1 MDLVGSRQI
10 SRCEA
15 SSFTCGIHHMEIPL
29 GVFTSLTLLLTA
41 LGDLQEMTIGIAQEG
56 AHLIAPVNRRSEEL
70 SSARAQHLI
79 SGEAIRYAD
88 VQLAADRGRIDGRRK
103 GHRGLISG
111 GTAPNRQQKFA
122 APKAQKAKDIGNL

>member
-41 LGDLQEMTIGIAQEG
+41 LGDLQEMTIGIAQEC
-56 AHLIAPVNRRSEEL
+56 AHLIAPVNRRCEE
-70 SSARAQHLI
+70 SSSGRPQHLRAD
-79 SGEAIRYAD
+79 EAT
-88 VQLAADRGRIDGRRK
+88 
-103 GHRGLISG
+103 GHRDRHPAASCCRNHGCGKVLRGMISDW
-111 GTAPNRQQKFA
+111 TPPN
-122 APKAQKAKDIGNL
+122 L